1 MRLDMDLV
9 RTILL
14 TLESGWQP
22 PGGEMVNP
30 EIPGYDELTI
40 DHHVHLMSQAGLV
53 EAVEGDTLGD
63 SFLSVAY
70 ATQLTWAG
78 HQALASIR
86 NETVWAKTKA
96 TVAKAG
102 GATLPFWIEVAAAYV
117 KEQLGL
123 KN

>member
-1 MRLDMDLV
+1 VKLDMDLV
-9 RTILL
+9 RTLML

-22 PGGEMVNP
+22 PHGAMVNP

-40 DHHVHLMSQAGLV
+40 DHHVHLIRQAGLV
-53 EAVEGDTLGD
+53 EAVEADFSGTL
-63 SFLSVAY
+63 LKTAY

-86 NETVWAKTKA
+86 NDTVWAKTKTA
-96 TVAKAG
+96 VAKAG
-102 GATLPFWIEVAAAYV
+102 GATMPLWIDVAAAYV

-123 KN
+123 K